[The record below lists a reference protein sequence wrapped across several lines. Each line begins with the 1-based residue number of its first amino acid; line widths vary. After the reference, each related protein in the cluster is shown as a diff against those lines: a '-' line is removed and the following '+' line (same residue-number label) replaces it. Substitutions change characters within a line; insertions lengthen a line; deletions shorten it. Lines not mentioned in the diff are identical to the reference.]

1 VDTLNGTL
9 ALPQQTFEAIRSSVQ
24 SAHIVAQSIP
34 DPVVAQTII
43 HTANKAFMSGMVD
56 AIIVAGAI
64 MVVASLV
71 TLAILPAKIRPPQDN
86 VLPTQPREALEASG
100 TDPEF

>member
-1 VDTLNGTL
+1 LTKVDTLNNSTL
-9 ALPQQTFEAIRSSVQ
+9 ALPEQTLEAIRSSVQ

-34 DPVVAQTII
+34 DPAVAQAII
-43 HTANKAFMSGMVD
+43 HTSDKAFTSGMVD

-71 TLAILPAKIRPPQDN
+71 TLAILPAKIRPPQDD
-86 VLPTQPREALEASG
+86 V
-100 TDPEF
+100 